1 MDGKPGCDSREGKG
15 DGWRESHDVMQG
27 LEQGCGMEEGEGGGA
42 VGASCTGYNANTSA
56 GVYVVL
62 R

>member
-27 LEQGCGMEEGEGGGA
+27 LEQGWGMDPKGNGSRGRRRGCWR
-42 VGASCTGYNANTSA
+42 V
-56 GVYVVL
+56 VY
-62 R
+62 RI